1 MRDTKLRAAFPSIRP
16 GAAGVFRSIVTT
28 IAAGTFAA
36 CAASEITGVSPARGS
51 GRAGALAAAG
61 ATLVECPST
70 STTSATATVTPL
82 GGVVS
87 VGGTSIIV
95 PEGALLDATSITVTV
110 PASTYMEVDI
120 RAAGLDHF
128 TFQVPVT
135 VVVSY
140 DRCTRSDIDKT
151 ALSAWYIDSNTKA
164 LLEPMGGVDDKLSRT
179 VTFTTGHLS
188 GYALAN

>member
-1 MRDTKLRAAFPSIRP
+1 MQDTGLRAAFPSVKP
-16 GAAGVFRSIVTT
+16 GFIRSIVTA

-36 CAASEITGVSPARGS
+36 CAASEITGVPANRGNA
-51 GRAGALAAAG
+51 RTADLAGAG

-70 STTSATATVTPL
+70 STTSATGIVTPL

-87 VGGTSIIV
+87 AGGTSVIV
-95 PEGALLDATSITVTV
+95 PEGAVLEATTITVSV
-110 PASTYMEVDI
+110 PASKYMEVDVSV
-120 RAAGLDHF
+120 AGLDHF

-135 VVVSY
+135 IVLGYS
-140 DRCTRSDIDKT
+140 RCTRSDIDKST
-151 ALSAWYIDSNTKA
+151 LTAWYIDSNTKA
-164 LLEPMGGVDDKLSRT
+164 LLAPMGGIDDKLSRT